1 MRTNGSTRGGGVLGR
16 EMTVNGLMRTTGVV
30 GVALVSLLAASCGSG
45 GSGSGS
51 ESTLNEAIII
61 AYTGT
66 SSFEGVGTDAAVLPA
81 IYEIDKAGGV
91 LGHQLTDVPVDT
103 RSDPADAL
111 PAVEKLL
118 ATTSNVVGAVGV
130 DTTSAPTI
138 VPVLESSHITM
149 TVNAGEPVY
158 DHNTLPYFWRLV
170 APDSAAGVAEAIW
183 AKREGYTRV
192 AAVFGN
198 DPGSQGDLPG
208 LIAGAKALGLDLV
221 ANMTLT
227 ADLPTYNA
235 EVQRLLNSQPQAIFT
250 EEDGATAATFFGELK
265 QQGHLMPILAS
276 NSALQSS
283 WYGPVRG
290 AIGQSD
296 VSKYVTAIALGSP
309 TASAGL
315 AAFENGVQH
324 AKGVQK
330 PFSQWYSN
338 PIGFALYDGVIVQ
351 ALAMDAA
358 HSTDPA
364 KYNNYV
370 LDVTAPGAGKVIVN
384 TYAQGK
390 QALSQGKK
398 IQYVGASGPILF
410 NKWHNSFGNFAA
422 ARVSVTGQPDYLGVI
437 TEKEIQSYGGCASC

>member
-1 MRTNGSTRGGGVLGR
+1 MKQFR
-16 EMTVNGLMRTTGVV
+16 RTTAVAGL
-30 GVALVSLLAASCGSG
+30 ALVSLVAAACGSG
-45 GSGSGS
+45 GGGGSASGSK
-51 ESTLNEAIII
+51 STLNEAIII

-81 IYEIDKAGGV
+81 IYEINKAGGI
-91 LGHQLTDVPVDT
+91 LGHPLTDVPVDS

-118 ATTSNVVGAVGV
+118 ATTSNLVGAVGV

-138 VPVLESSHITM
+138 VPVLNSSHVTM
-149 TVNAGEPVY
+149 MVNAGEATY
-158 DHNTLPYFWRLV
+158 NHTTLKYFWRLV

-183 AKREGYTRV
+183 AKRMGYTRV

-208 LIAGAKALGLDLV
+208 LIAGAKALHLDLV
-221 ANMTLT
+221 DNMTLT

-235 EVQRLLNSQPQAIFT
+235 EVQRLINSHPQAIFT
-250 EEDGATAATFFGELK
+250 EEDGPTAATFFGELK
-265 QQGHLMPILAS
+265 QQGHLMPIVAS

-290 AIGQSD
+290 AIGQPN
-296 VSKYVTAIALGSP
+296 VGKYVTAIALGSP

-358 HSTDPA
+358 HSVSPVT
-364 KYNNYV
+364 YNNYI
-370 LDVTAPGAGKVIVN
+370 LGVTEPGSGKVIVH

-390 QALSQGKK
+390 QALAQGKK
-398 IQYVGASGPILF
+398 IQYVGASGPITF
-410 NKWHNSFGNFAA
+410 DKWHNSFGNFAA
-422 ARVSVTGQPDYLGVI
+422 ARVSTSGQPAYLGVI
-437 TEKEIQSYGGCASC
+437 SEQEIASYGGCARC

>member
-1 MRTNGSTRGGGVLGR
+1 VVLI
-16 EMTVNGLMRTTGVV
+16 
-30 GVALVSLLAASCGSG
+30 SLLAAACGSG
-45 GSGSGS
+45 GSAAGGK
-51 ESTLNEAIII
+51 STLNEAIII

-66 SSFEGVGTDAAVLPA
+66 SSFEGVGTDAAILPA
-81 IYEIDKAGGV
+81 IYEIDKAGGI

-118 ATTSNVVGAVGV
+118 ATTSNIVGAVGV

-138 VPVLESSHITM
+138 VPVLNSAHITM
-149 TVNAGEPVY
+149 MVNAGEATY
-158 DHNTLPYFWRLV
+158 NHNTLPYFWRLV

-183 AKREGYTRV
+183 AKRKGYTRV

-208 LIAGAKALGLDLV
+208 VIAGAKALHLDLV
-221 ANMTLT
+221 DNMTLT
-227 ADLPTYNA
+227 EDLPTYNA
-235 EVQRLLNSQPQAIFT
+235 EVQRLINSHPQAIFT
-250 EEDGATAATFFGELK
+250 EEDGPTAATFFGELK
-265 QQGHLMPILAS
+265 QQSRPVPIIAS

-315 AAFENGVQH
+315 TAFENGVQH

-358 HSTDPA
+358 HSTSPA
-364 KYNNYV
+364 EYNKDI
-370 LDVTAPGAGKVIVN
+370 LAVTAPGPGKVIVHA
-384 TYAQGK
+384 YAEGK
-390 QALSQGKK
+390 QALSQGKR
-398 IQYVGASGPILF
+398 IQYVGASGPVLF

-422 ARVSVTGQPDYLGVI
+422 ARVSVSGQPSYLGVI
-437 TEKEIQSYGGCASC
+437 SDKEIQSYSGCTSC

>member
-1 MRTNGSTRGGGVLGR
+1 MKIPTAAKGTAL
-16 EMTVNGLMRTTGVV
+16 
-30 GVALVSLLAASCGSG
+30 VALAGLALAACSSG
-45 GSGSGS
+45 GEAAGSNAP
-51 ESTLNEAIII
+51 LNEAIVI

-81 IYEIDKAGGV
+81 IYEINKSGGIM
-91 LGHQLTDVPVDT
+91 GHQLTDIPVDT

-118 ATTSNVVGAVGV
+118 ATSSNLIGAVGV

-138 VPVLESSHITM
+138 VPVLNTAHIPM
-149 TVNAGEPVY
+149 MVNAGEATY
-158 DHNTLPYFWRLV
+158 NKNTYPYFWRLV

-183 AKREGYTRV
+183 AKRQGYTRV

-208 LIAGAKALGLDLV
+208 VIAAAKALHLDLV
-221 ANMTLT
+221 DNMTLT
-227 ADLPTYNA
+227 EDLPTYNA
-235 EVQRLLNSQPQAIFT
+235 EVQRLINSHPQAIFT

-265 QQGHLMPILAS
+265 QQGHLLPIIAS

-283 WYGPVRG
+283 WYSPMRG
-290 AIGQSD
+290 AVGQAN

-309 TASAGL
+309 KASPGL
-315 AAFENGVQH
+315 ASYMNGVQH

-330 PFSQWYSN
+330 PFSQWYTN
-338 PIGFALYDGVIVQ
+338 PIGFALFDGVIVQ

-358 HSTDPA
+358 HSLKPDVYN
-364 KYNNYV
+364 KYI
-370 LDVTAPGAGKVIVN
+370 LDVTAPGPGKVVVN
-384 TYAQGK
+384 TYAEGK
-390 QALSQGKK
+390 KALSEGKH

-422 ARVSVTGQPDYLGVI
+422 AVVSADGLPKYLGVI
-437 TEKEIQSYGGCASC
+437 SEKEIQSYGGCASC

>member
-1 MRTNGSTRGGGVLGR
+1 MRPSSRTRRAAVIL
-16 EMTVNGLMRTTGVV
+16 
-30 GVALVSLLAASCGSG
+30 LVSVVTAACASSG
-45 GSGSGS
+45 GSGSGGKA
-51 ESTLNEAIII
+51 TLNEAIII

-81 IYEIDKAGGV
+81 IYEIDQAGGI
-91 LGHQLTDVPVDT
+91 LGHNLTDIPVDT

-118 ATTSNVVGAVGV
+118 ATTSNIVGAVGI

-138 VPVLESSHITM
+138 VPILNSAHTTM
-149 TVNAGEPVY
+149 MVNAGEESY
-158 DHNTLPYFWRLV
+158 NHTSDQYFWRLI
-170 APDSAAGVAEAIW
+170 APDNAAGTAEAIW
-183 AKREGYTRV
+183 AKRKGYTRV

-208 LIAGAKALGLDLV
+208 LISGVKAAHLDLV
-221 ANMTLT
+221 DNTTLT

-235 EVQRLLNSQPQAIFT
+235 EVQRLINSHPQVIFT

-265 QQGHLMPILAS
+265 QQGHMLPVIAS

-290 AIGQSD
+290 AIGQPD
-296 VSKYVTAIALGSP
+296 VGKYVTAIALGTPTPSP
-309 TASAGL
+309 GLSAYM
-315 AAFENGVQH
+315 NGVQH
-324 AKGVQK
+324 AKGIQK

-358 HSTDPA
+358 HSTSPA
-364 KYNNYV
+364 VYNK
-370 LDVTAPGAGKVIVN
+370 DIPSVTAPGPGKVIVH
-384 TYAQGK
+384 TYPQGK
-390 QALSQGKK
+390 QALSRGKK
-398 IQYVGASGPILF
+398 IQYVGASGPIRF

-422 ARVSVTGQPDYLGVI
+422 ASVSTSGLPKDLGAI
-437 TEKEIQSYGGCASC
+437 TMQQIQSLG